1 MKRRYFVLALL
12 LSALTLTACHGWDTD
27 QAQADKLATLLDWK
41 PGSVVA
47 EIGAGDGRM
56 SLAAAERVGPAG
68 RVYSTELDP
77 KKLARLEGVAAGWR
91 LHNLSIIKA
100 GAAETNLPRACCDSV
115 FMRAVYHHF
124 TQPAEIDA
132 SIFQALRPG
141 GRLAVIDFP
150 PQKLLSVFFPLKG
163 VPSNRGGHG
172 IPQKVLI
179 DELTAAG
186 FQVVSVPKGWPGAG
200 YCVVL
205 RRPEP

>member
-1 MKRRYFVLALL
+1 
-12 LSALTLTACHGWDTD
+12 
-27 QAQADKLATLLDWK
+27 
-41 PGSVVA
+41 
-47 EIGAGDGRM
+47 
-56 SLAAAERVGPAG
+56 
-68 RVYSTELDP
+68 
-77 KKLARLEGVAAGWR
+77 
-91 LHNLSIIKA
+91 
-100 GAAETNLPRACCDSV
+100 
-115 FMRAVYHHF
+115 MRAVYHHL

-132 SIFQALRPG
+132 SIFQALKPG

-150 PQKLLSVFFPLKG
+150 PQKLLSVFFPVKG

-200 YCVVL
+200 YCVVF